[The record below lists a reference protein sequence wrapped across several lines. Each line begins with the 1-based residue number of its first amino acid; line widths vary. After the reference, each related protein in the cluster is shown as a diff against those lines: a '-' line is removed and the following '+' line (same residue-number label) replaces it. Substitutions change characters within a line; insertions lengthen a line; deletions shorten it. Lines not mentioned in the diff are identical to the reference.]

1 MIGLLKD
8 QGSTSIFFCCLQTA
22 LTLVRLALVITSS
35 VVAMSQMVAVAV
47 QTQARLIFLV
57 FNFQIQRHVHYH
69 NFGHHN
75 SLLYCLQTAYI
86 RPPPVRV
93 GYVLVKELLPT
104 KALVLHLQA
113 SLSF

>member
-8 QGSTSIFFCCLQTA
+8 QGSTSIFFCCLQTV
-22 LTLVRLALVITSS
+22 LTLARLALVITSS

-57 FNFQIQRHVHYH
+57 FTFHHVHYH
-69 NFGHHN
+69 NYGHHN
-75 SLLYCLQTAYI
+75 SLLYCLQTVYI
-86 RPPPVRV
+86 RPPPVQV

-113 SLSF
+113 SLSV